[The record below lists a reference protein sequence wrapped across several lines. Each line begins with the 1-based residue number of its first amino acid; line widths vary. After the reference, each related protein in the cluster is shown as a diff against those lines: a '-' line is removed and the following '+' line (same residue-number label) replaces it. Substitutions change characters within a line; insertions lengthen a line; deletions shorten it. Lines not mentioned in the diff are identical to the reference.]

1 MAISIDE
8 FKQAF
13 ANKASD
19 NGLARRLSDVE
30 KSLKQLSAAVKQS
43 EQGQQPVS
51 EYAQVLKS
59 LVQRFATISSKS
71 ADAGAE
77 TASELDDIQRQSQ
90 TALKGLEANQAKSG
104 LASSTM
110 GPVAQA
116 APPLAAPTPP
126 FTAPP
131 TTTAQPTKQTPPTT
145 TTPPKAP
152 PVAPTKT
159 ETMKTGVVLVPDFK
173 GMRKRV
179 MDWVAKNISKDR
191 ARSIV
196 GLSNLRAVHS
206 DGAVVLGQI
215 GAEILAIVKVG
226 PNGKELEKFDWDKS
240 FATSETWDASDGNVA
255 VEVEVLDSA
264 TGLPIKGAIVR
275 LSDGKPY
282 ATDADGV
289 AKIELPPSTSMK
301 AEISATGYST
311 INTDVRAFSERSE
324 QEVRLTP
331 VATSTLDLSEVN
343 VNVFDITEAAT
354 PLSGATVKVGNFTKT
369 TDDKGDVSFDLVP
382 GEYAFTVT
390 ATDFVTETGKID
402 VRAGKQVV
410 INEMV
415 GLKPVGSEDV
425 YFRVISSKTK
435 KPIAS
440 AEVRL
445 ASQQESTDSNGEA
458 RFLNIPFGEYRAGA
472 RADGYKVSAETIRHN
487 KDSGTKF
494 REFKLE
500 PDKK

>member
-1 MAISIDE
+1 MAISIDQ

-13 ANKASD
+13 ASKASD
-19 NGLARRLSDVE
+19 NGLAARVSDVE
-30 KSLKQLSAAVKQS
+30 KSLKLLSAAVKRS
-43 EQGQQPVS
+43 EQVQSPAG
-51 EYAQVLKS
+51 EFAKVLKD
-59 LVQRFATISSKS
+59 LVQRFAKVSSKS
-71 ADAGAE
+71 AGADAA
-77 TASELDDIQRQSQ
+77 TELDDIQRESQ
-90 TALKGLEANQAKSG
+90 AVLKGLEATQSKSS
-104 LASSTM
+104 LASSTT

-116 APPLAAPTPP
+116 APPIAAPTPP
-126 FTAPP
+126 FTVPP

-159 ETMKTGVVLVPDFK
+159 ETIKTGVVLVPDYK
-173 GMRKRV
+173 GMRARII
-179 MDWVAKNISKDR
+179 DWVAKNISKDQ

-196 GLSNLRAVHS
+196 GRSNLRDIHTDAVI
-206 DGAVVLGQI
+206 VLEQI
-215 GAEILAIVKVG
+215 GAEILATVKVG
-226 PNGKELEKFDWDKS
+226 PGGKELERFHWDQS
-240 FATSETWDASDGNVA
+240 FTPSKPWQAADGFVA

-264 TGLPIKGAIVR
+264 TGLPIKAAIVR
-275 LSDGKPY
+275 LDDGKPY
-282 ATDADGV
+282 ATDADGL
-289 AKIELPPSTSMK
+289 AKIELPPQTTKK
-301 AEISATGYST
+301 ADISATGYTTFNREIRTFDSR
-311 INTDVRAFSERSE
+311 VEL
-324 QEVRLTP
+324 EVRLTP

-343 VNVFDITEAAT
+343 IHVTDITEAAT
-354 PLSGATVKVGNFTKT
+354 PVPGATVKVGNFTKT
-369 TDDKGDVSFDLVP
+369 TDDKGEVSFDLVP

-390 ATDFVTETGKID
+390 ATDFVTETGKFD

-415 GLKPVGSEDV
+415 ALKPVGSEDV

-435 KPIAS
+435 KPLAN